1 MYYIEASKE
10 TPLVSLNSEK
20 GVFLID
26 GECVSETP
34 DEFFSNITNWIEN
47 YSKNPYKTTTLTIN
61 LRGINISSSKFLLN
75 IIYQL
80 ENIHKSGFQVK
91 IRWVYKNGEDGNYE
105 LGKDYSEMAS
115 VPFDFIEAVTSF
127 HRLSNKWS

>member
-34 DEFFSNITNWIEN
+34 DEFFNNITNWIEN

-61 LRGINISSSKFLLN
+61 LGEINISSSKFLLN

-80 ENIHKSGFQVK
+80 ESLDKSGFQVK

-115 VPFDFIEAVTSF
+115 VPFDFIETVENF
-127 HRLSNKWS
+127 VSNI

>member
-26 GECVSETP
+26 GNCVSENP
-34 DEFFSNITNWIEN
+34 DEFFNNISNWIEN

-61 LRGINISSSKFLLN
+61 LGEINISSSKFLLN

-80 ENIHKSGFQVK
+80 ESLDKSGFQVK

-115 VPFDFIEAVTSF
+115 VPFDFIETVENF
-127 HRLSNKWS
+127 ISNI

>member
-1 MYYIEASKE
+1 MYNIEASKE

-26 GECVSETP
+26 GNCVSENP
-34 DEFFSNITNWIEN
+34 DEFFNNISNWIEN

-61 LRGINISSSKFLLN
+61 LGEINISSSKFLLN

-80 ENIHKSGFQVK
+80 ESLDKSGFQVK

-115 VPFDFIEAVTSF
+115 VPFDFIETVENF
-127 HRLSNKWS
+127 VSNI

>member
-115 VPFDFIEAVTSF
+115 VPFDFIETVENF
-127 HRLSNKWS
+127 VSNI

>member
-26 GECVSETP
+26 GNCVSENP
-34 DEFFSNITNWIEN
+34 DEFFNNITNWIEN

-61 LRGINISSSKFLLN
+61 LGEINISSSKFLLN

-80 ENIHKSGFQVK
+80 ESLDKSGFKVK

-115 VPFDFIEAVTSF
+115 VPFDFIETVENF
-127 HRLSNKWS
+127 VSNF

>member
-20 GVFLID
+20 GVLLID
-26 GECVSETP
+26 GDCVSETP
-34 DEFFSNITNWIEN
+34 DEFFNNITNWIEN

-80 ENIHKSGFQVK
+80 ENIYKSGFQVK

-115 VPFDFIEAVTSF
+115 VPFDFIETVENF
-127 HRLSNKWS
+127 VSNI

>member
-1 MYYIEASKE
+1 LYYIEASKE

-26 GECVSETP
+26 GNCVSENP
-34 DEFFSNITNWIEN
+34 DKFFNNITNWIEN

-61 LRGINISSSKFLLN
+61 LGEINISSSKFLLN

-80 ENIHKSGFQVK
+80 ESLDKSGFQVK

-115 VPFDFIEAVTSF
+115 VPFDFIETVENF
-127 HRLSNKWS
+127 VSNI

>member
-34 DEFFSNITNWIEN
+34 DEFFNNITNWIEN

-80 ENIHKSGFQVK
+80 ENIYKSGFQVK
-91 IRWVYKNGEDGNYE
+91 IRWVYINGEDGNYE

-115 VPFDFIEAVTSF
+115 VPFDFIETVENF
-127 HRLSNKWS
+127 VSNI

>member
-26 GECVSETP
+26 GNCVSENP
-34 DEFFSNITNWIEN
+34 DEFFNNITNWIEN
-47 YSKNPYKTTTLTIN
+47 YSKNPFKTTTLTIN
-61 LRGINISSSKFLLN
+61 LGEINISSSKFLLN

-80 ENIHKSGFQVK
+80 ENLDKSGFQVK
-91 IRWVYKNGEDGNYE
+91 VRWVYKNGEDGNYE

-115 VPFDFIEAVTSF
+115 VPFDFIETVENF
-127 HRLSNKWS
+127 VSNI

>member
-10 TPLVSLNSEK
+10 TQLVSLNSEK

-26 GECVSETP
+26 GNCVSENP
-34 DEFFSNITNWIEN
+34 DEFFNNITNWIEN

-61 LRGINISSSKFLLN
+61 LGEINISSSKFLLN

-80 ENIHKSGFQVK
+80 ESLDKSGFQVK

-115 VPFDFIEAVTSF
+115 VPFDFIETVENF
-127 HRLSNKWS
+127 VSNI

>member
-34 DEFFSNITNWIEN
+34 DEFFNNITNWIEK

-80 ENIHKSGFQVK
+80 ENIYKSGFQVK

-115 VPFDFIEAVTSF
+115 VPFDFIETVENF
-127 HRLSNKWS
+127 VSNI

>member
-34 DEFFSNITNWIEN
+34 DEFFNNITNWIEN

-80 ENIHKSGFQVK
+80 ENIYKSGFQDK

-115 VPFDFIEAVTSF
+115 VPFDFIETVENF
-127 HRLSNKWS
+127 VSNI

>member
-34 DEFFSNITNWIEN
+34 DEFFNNITNWIEK

-80 ENIHKSGFQVK
+80 ENIYKSGFQVK

-115 VPFDFIEAVTSF
+115 VPFDFTETVENF
-127 HRLSNKWS
+127 VSNI

>member
-26 GECVSETP
+26 GNCVSENP
-34 DEFFSNITNWIEN
+34 DEFFNNITNWIEN

-61 LRGINISSSKFLLN
+61 LGEINISSSKFLLN

-80 ENIHKSGFQVK
+80 ENLDKSGFQVK
-91 IRWVYKNGEDGNYE
+91 VRWVYKNGEDGNYE

-115 VPFDFIEAVTSF
+115 VPFDFIETVENF
-127 HRLSNKWS
+127 VSNI

>member
-34 DEFFSNITNWIEN
+34 DEFFNNITNWIEN

-80 ENIHKSGFQVK
+80 ENIHKSGFQAK

-115 VPFDFIEAVTSF
+115 VPFDFIETVENF
-127 HRLSNKWS
+127 VSNI

>member
-1 MYYIEASKE
+1 LYYIEASKE

-26 GECVSETP
+26 GDCVSENP
-34 DEFFSNITNWIEN
+34 DEFFNNITNWIEN
-47 YSKNPYKTTTLTIN
+47 YSKSPYKTTTLTIN
-61 LRGINISSSKFLLN
+61 LGGINISSSKFLLN

-80 ENIHKSGFQVK
+80 ENIYKSGSQVK

-115 VPFDFIEAVTSF
+115 VPFDFIETVENF
-127 HRLSNKWS
+127 VSNI

>member
-34 DEFFSNITNWIEN
+34 DEFFNNITNWIEN

-80 ENIHKSGFQVK
+80 ENIQKSGFQVK

-115 VPFDFIEAVTSF
+115 VPFDFIETVENF
-127 HRLSNKWS
+127 VSNI

>member
-80 ENIHKSGFQVK
+80 ENIQKSGFQVK

-115 VPFDFIEAVTSF
+115 VPFDFIETVENF
-127 HRLSNKWS
+127 VSNI

>member
-10 TPLVSLNSEK
+10 TPLVSLNPEK

-26 GECVSETP
+26 GDCISETP
-34 DEFFSNITNWIEN
+34 NEFFNNITNWIEN
-47 YSKNPYKTTTLTIN
+47 YSNNPFKTTTLTIN
-61 LRGINISSSKFLLN
+61 LGAINISSSKFLLN

-80 ENIHKSGFQVK
+80 EKIYKSGFLVK

-115 VPFDFIEAVTSF
+115 VPFNFIETVENF
-127 HRLSNKWS
+127 VSNI

>member
-1 MYYIEASKE
+1 LYYIEASKE

-26 GECVSETP
+26 GNCVSENP
-34 DEFFSNITNWIEN
+34 DEFFNNITNWIEN

-61 LRGINISSSKFLLN
+61 LGEINISSSKFLLN

-80 ENIHKSGFQVK
+80 ESLDKSGFQVK

-115 VPFDFIEAVTSF
+115 VPFDFIETVENF
-127 HRLSNKWS
+127 ISNI

>member
-26 GECVSETP
+26 GNCVSENP
-34 DEFFSNITNWIEN
+34 DEFFNNISNWIEN
-47 YSKNPYKTTTLTIN
+47 YSKNHYKTTTLTIN
-61 LRGINISSSKFLLN
+61 LGEINISSSKFLLN

-80 ENIHKSGFQVK
+80 ESLDKSGFQVK
-91 IRWVYKNGEDGNYE
+91 IRWVYKNGGDGNYE

-115 VPFDFIEAVTSF
+115 VPFDFIETVENF
-127 HRLSNKWS
+127 VSNI

>member
-34 DEFFSNITNWIEN
+34 DEFFNNITNWIEN

-61 LRGINISSSKFLLN
+61 LRGIKISSSKFLLN

-80 ENIHKSGFQVK
+80 ENIYKSGFQVK

-115 VPFDFIEAVTSF
+115 VPFDFIETVENF
-127 HRLSNKWS
+127 VSNI

>member
-1 MYYIEASKE
+1 LYYTEASNE
-10 TPLVSLNSEK
+10 TPLVSLNLEK

-26 GECVSETP
+26 GDCVSENP
-34 DEFFSNITNWIEN
+34 DDFFNNISNCIKN
-47 YSKNPYKTTTLTIN
+47 YSNNPCKNTTLTIN
-61 LRGINISSSKFLLN
+61 LGGINISSSKFLLN

-80 ENIHKSGFQVK
+80 ENIYKSGFQVK

-115 VPFDFIEAVTSF
+115 VPFDFIETVEDF
-127 HRLSNKWS
+127 VSNI

>member
-34 DEFFSNITNWIEN
+34 DEFFNNITNWIEN
-47 YSKNPYKTTTLTIN
+47 YSKNPYKTTMLTIN

-80 ENIHKSGFQVK
+80 ENIYKSGFQVK

-115 VPFDFIEAVTSF
+115 VPFDFIETVENF
-127 HRLSNKWS
+127 VSNI